1 MKKINDIKN
10 QSIEDEVKTNKP
22 WVIIIA
28 LIVLSIFLCGL
39 YFYFITNYTN
49 VEIPRKDIRSLENTI
64 TKLEG
69 SIKENKENNQ
79 ILFDQ
84 QIQHTNLIK
93 SLIAKVD
100 NNSNTGPIYPEKIQQ
115 IWLLAEIKYLLNLAN
130 AQYTLS
136 DNIDLTLLAFEL
148 ALEKLQKSNLS
159 DLINIRI
166 SIEKELDALKE
177 FNNFS
182 PENNLISLE
191 EITKKIEL
199 LPFKKQTKD
208 YDNHS
213 INDLSWPEKIMQSI
227 NKSIKNIII
236 VRNTSQI
243 RNDDSYKPA
252 NRIISIQLSTLLME
266 IKLALINSN
275 HKKYQET
282 LQNTIDWIERFYD
295 IEATAVKEVLNE
307 LVKKIDYK
315 PLNKKPNISKTLLLI
330 QEHEMMLINNKPNT
344 EKSNK

>member
-39 YFYFITNYTN
+39 YFYFMTNYTN

-69 SIKENKENNQ
+69 SIKENKKNNQ
-79 ILFDQ
+79 TLFDQ

-148 ALEKLQKSNLS
+148 ALEKLQKLNLS